1 MQTRQVCA
9 RRRPFLIRSAPSGG
23 DATAMMKHRA
33 DKIVARFRGTERG
46 MGGERDVFQRGQDVA
61 RRQGL
66 DGEDIEARMAGMARA
81 QRLEEFL
88 IPILRIRTAKP
99 SLPTGPASMDELTTR
114 SNTRRKISLSRKRS
128 LRAREKAEWSGI
140 ASSKPR
146 SQTSD

>member
-1 MQTRQVCA
+1 
-9 RRRPFLIRSAPSGG
+9 
-23 DATAMMKHRA
+23 MMKHRA

-66 DGEDIEARMAGMARA
+66 DGEDIEAGMADMARA
-81 QRLEEFL
+81 
-88 IPILRIRTAKP
+88 PILRIRTAKP